1 MAVTQNGPKQKNRH
15 LTLETPLGADVL
27 VLRRLDGHEKLS
39 MPFRLELD
47 AISTDPAI
55 THKDILGQNV
65 TVTMDLADDK
75 KRYFNGFVSRFE
87 LHGYDGQFAHYRAVV
102 VPWLWFLTRTT
113 DCRIFQDKSIPD
125 IIQGIFREHGF
136 TDCEDALSGSY
147 EAFEYVTQYRETDFD
162 FVSRLMEQEGIY
174 YFFRHEEH
182 KHTLVLADSYDAHQS
197 CPGYEIIPFYPPD
210 SQKAVKE
217 DYVWDWQ
224 TRQAVR
230 PGTFALNDYDFT
242 APKKKL
248 RTAAN
253 ITRDYEYADYEMYDY
268 PGGYTDK
275 GVGNQYSQARIEE
288 RQTDFDTCQGQGN
301 VRGLLAG
308 GLTSLTKHPG
318 EVHNREYLLTAVTH
332 HVESDS
338 METGRNEAQDRFYS
352 CEFDLID
359 AKTQFRPPLA
369 TPKGIVRGPQT
380 AVVVGKSGETVW
392 TDKYGRVKV
401 QFHWDREGQNN
412 EKSSCWVRVSQLW
425 AGKNWGGMHIPH
437 IGQEVIVDFLEG
449 DPDRPIITGRVYNAD
464 NMPPE
469 ELPTQKTKS
478 FIRDYGDNEM
488 VWEGKE
494 GEQFIRIDQKCG
506 NILFMN
512 GKPGAEG
519 IVLRDKCGN
528 QISMDSA
535 SGTMRLTSPTHNSTI
550 GLGNS
555 TYKFTKSDSWDVG
568 YGLKGS
574 VFGGAMFSV
583 GLGIKGDAFVG
594 TQMSAT
600 LGAKMSY
607 TLANQLEMT
616 RGNRVTYSKERL
628 FGLSDDGHVQMTKQG
643 YIGYGQANML
653 LAAGGGEQ
661 SQLYGDETELVISY
675 QPGQSVDLAV
685 PDAGPAM
692 KGAMASLTA
701 AATHAIASLATAEEQ
716 KKLDFSNVSS
726 VQDINN
732 ANKAIDKQKENS
744 EMPLT
749 HATLGAAQGVLGLVS
764 ASYAMKGFLGMPEP
778 TKHTAPSV
786 KVELSKKGAT
796 ISAGST
802 EIELAKDKNITIK
815 TKTELNLDARNINID
830 TGTVN
835 IKGGISQ
842 GNLSVKK

>member
-15 LTLETPLGADVL
+15 LTLETPLGTDVL
-27 VLRRLDGHEKLS
+27 VLRRLDGYEKLS

-162 FVSRLMEQEGIY
+162 FVSRLMEQEGIC

-182 KHTLVLADSYDAHQS
+182 KHTLVLADSYDAHQA

-288 RQTDFDTCQGQGN
+288 RQSDFDTCQGQGN

-318 EVHNREYLLTAVTH
+318 EAHNREYLLTAVTH

-464 NMPPE
+464 NMPPLD
-469 ELPTQKTKS
+469 LPEHKYFS
-478 FIRDYGDNEM
+478 VIRDDYGNEM
-488 VWEGKE
+488 VMDGRPGQEHVALYSPNKKTKVLVGRSF
-494 GEQFIRIDQKCG
+494 EQVSESDNLQKTYGNSLKFIVG
-506 NILFMN
+506 NVISGTMGSKLYWTIGNAASVLAGANESVTVGTDISVFM
-512 GKPGAEG
+512 GAKGSVTVAPEFSLSLG
-519 IVLRDKCGN
+519 SKFSAGFTREFSYTKWGRQRTAGGDIVY
-528 QISMDSA
+528 DSKKKVVLSGGPTGTTIIQSSDDEAFMA
-535 SGTMRLTSPTHNSTI
+535 SGTPGPPGPNELLSKGFALAAAASSVAGSITSIASMQANLALLKSQSKTYVDAKTHKEEEHVIDAWESTTGPLVGGLAGQGVGLLATI
-550 GLGNS
+550 GFLIGH
-555 TYKFTKSDSWDVG
+555 
-568 YGLKGS
+568 
-574 VFGGAMFSV
+574 
-583 GLGIKGDAFVG
+583 I
-594 TQMSAT
+594 AT
-600 LGAKMSY
+600 RK
-607 TLANQLEMT
+607 N
-616 RGNRVTYSKERL
+616 
-628 FGLSDDGHVQMTKQG
+628 D
-643 YIGYGQANML
+643 
-653 LAAGGGEQ
+653 
-661 SQLYGDETELVISY
+661 
-675 QPGQSVDLAV
+675 PV
-685 PDAGPAM
+685 P
-692 KGAMASLTA
+692 
-701 AATHAIASLATAEEQ
+701 
-716 KKLDFSNVSS
+716 
-726 VQDINN
+726 
-732 ANKAIDKQKENS
+732 
-744 EMPLT
+744 
-749 HATLGAAQGVLGLVS
+749 
-764 ASYAMKGFLGMPEP
+764 
-778 TKHTAPSV
+778 KHLP
-786 KVELSKKGAT
+786 
-796 ISAGST
+796 
-802 EIELAKDKNITIK
+802 
-815 TKTELNLDARNINID
+815 
-830 TGTVN
+830 GTVN
-835 IKGGISQ
+835 A
-842 GNLSVKK
+842 NVSVKNQFVHVFAGVAPASSEIKLKPRSMEISTSGDMQIKATNFVNVNSGMAIFRTASKTTDFKGMLKHKNWTVLP